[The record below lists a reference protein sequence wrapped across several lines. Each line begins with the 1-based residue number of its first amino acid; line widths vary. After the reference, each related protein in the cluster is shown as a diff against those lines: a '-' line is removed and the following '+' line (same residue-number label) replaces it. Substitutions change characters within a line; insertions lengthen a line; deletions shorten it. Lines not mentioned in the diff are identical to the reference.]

1 LFLLSAQF
9 FAGPEA
15 CALTENL
22 RESVRDQLNFI
33 IAKHPKYTWG
43 GAEDLDRGLDCS
55 GYIFLACKWAGVPG
69 ITRTTS
75 LRMAMGLGGWIGKD
89 IDPESAEDCDLVFWT
104 FREDRPDGHVGAFL
118 TDHHGRLKITHASAT
133 RGVVLETPRGALAT
147 NLTKVRRLTIG
158 D

>member
-1 LFLLSAQF
+1 MLLAQF

-15 CALTENL
+15 SGLAETYTKSLKKQYE
-22 RESVRDQLNFI
+22 FI
-33 IAKHPKYTWG
+33 ISKHPKYTWG
-43 GAEDLDRGLDCS
+43 GSEDLDKGLDCS

-75 LRMAMGLGGWIGKD
+75 LRMSMGLGGWIGRD
-89 IDPESAEDCDLVFWT
+89 IDLEIADESDLVFWT
-104 FREDRPDGHVGAFL
+104 FHEQRPNGHVGAFMN
-118 TDHHGRLKITHASAT
+118 DGQGRLRVTHASSS
-133 RGVVLETPRGALAT
+133 RGVVVDDLHGVLAA